1 MGHFCFVSSF
11 LLHESS
17 VGKKTQ
23 WSSTSASSCC
33 WFMSPDMRRFWF
45 WFLTETLRHKQLCCS
60 CASPQN
66 AQVPQFQQG
75 SVWICSTEPQE
86 VLATSR
92 TRHTGKLVQV

>member
-1 MGHFCFVSSF
+1 MQGRCLSVTQPTDNLRLFLPPSPPRCF
-11 LLHESS
+11 
-17 VGKKTQ
+17 
-23 WSSTSASSCC
+23 
-33 WFMSPDMRRFWF
+33 
-45 WFLTETLRHKQLCCS
+45 S